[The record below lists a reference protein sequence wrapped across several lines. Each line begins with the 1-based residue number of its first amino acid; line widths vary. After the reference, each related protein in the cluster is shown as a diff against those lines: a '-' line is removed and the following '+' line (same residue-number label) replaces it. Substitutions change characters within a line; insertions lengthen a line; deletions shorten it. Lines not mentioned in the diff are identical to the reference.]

1 MENLY
6 IIDYTR
12 PDGRKDFKTV
22 EARDEVHAVKIFSNA
37 GIDGW
42 TGYNFKEY
50 KITAV
55 SKR

>member
-1 MENLY
+1 MENRY
-6 IIDYTR
+6 IIDYIR

-22 EARDEVHAVKIFSNA
+22 EARDEAHAVKIFSNA

-50 KITAV
+50 EITAV
-55 SKR
+55 SQR

>member
-1 MENLY
+1 MTNLY
-6 IIDYTR
+6 IIDYIR
-12 PDGRKDFKTV
+12 PDGRENFKTV
-22 EARDEVHAVKIFSNA
+22 EARDEAHAVNIFTNA

-50 KITAV
+50 QITAV